1 MAKTPSS
8 GLTIA
13 ELCTLLKVSERT
25 LARYVEQGMPRTG
38 VGKKARYGPEAIE
51 WYVNSKIEEAAPV
64 SSDDLDLKAE
74 QARKTAADAD
84 MQELRLRIRKGQ
96 VVEVKEVKR
105 LQTQAY
111 SVIRSKI
118 LGWPSKV
125 TPRIAVNGNMAK
137 VKAILEQETNELLM
151 ELVKVAGNVE

>member
-1 MAKTPSS
+1 MSEKK
-8 GLTIA
+8 GVRLTLAQFA
-13 ELCTLLKVSERT
+13 EMQGVTSRQI
-25 LARYVEQGMPRTG
+25 ARYVEQGMPREG
-38 VGKKARYGPEAIE
+38 SGKKARYGRPAQE
-51 WYVNSKIEEAAPV
+51 WLEKSREEAAQAV
-64 SSDDLDLKAE
+64 SPEELDLRE
-74 QARKTAADAD
+74 QQARKTAADAD

>member
-1 MAKTPSS
+1 
-8 GLTIA
+8 
-13 ELCTLLKVSERT
+13 
-25 LARYVEQGMPRTG
+25 MPRQG
-38 VGKKARYGPEAIE
+38 VGKKARYGPNSVE
-51 WYVNSKIEEAAPV
+51 WYVQKKIEEAAPE
-64 SSDDLDLKAE
+64 STEDLVLKDE

-84 MQELRLRIRKGQ
+84 MAELRLKIRRGQ

-137 VKAILEQETNELLM
+137 VKAILEQETNELLV
-151 ELVKVAGNVE
+151 ELVRVAGGVE

>member
-1 MAKTPSS
+1 MKAEKSNL
-8 GLTIA
+8 LTVAQI
-13 ELCTLLKVSERT
+13 THLLGVSERS
-25 LARYVEQGMPRTG
+25 LARYVEQGMPRQG
-38 VGKKARYGPEAIE
+38 IGKKARYGPEAIE

-64 SSDDLDLKAE
+64 SGEDLDLKKE

-84 MQELRLRIRKGQ
+84 MAELRLRIRRGQ

-105 LQTQAY
+105 LQTAAY

-125 TPRIAVNGNMAK
+125 TPQIAVNGNMAK
-137 VKAILEQETNELLM
+137 VKGILEQETNELLR
-151 ELVKVAGNVE
+151 ELVRVAGGVE

>member
-1 MAKTPSS
+1 
-8 GLTIA
+8 
-13 ELCTLLKVSERT
+13 
-25 LARYVEQGMPRTG
+25 MPRQG
-38 VGKKARYGPEAIE
+38 IGKKSRYGPEAVE
-51 WYVNSKIEEAAPV
+51 WYVQKKIEEAAPED
-64 SSDDLDLKAE
+64 SAGNLGLKEE

-137 VKAILEQETNELLM
+137 VKAILEQEANELLM
-151 ELVKVAGNVE
+151 ELVRVAGGVE